1 MFPFAGTTE
10 VATLLGISAQRVRV
24 LLKENRIMGAYKIN
38 GKTWVIPLF
47 DGMPI
52 ISGKKRGPKPR
63 WHSRQHCGKKTVHV
77 NRNNL
82 RDNQTNG
89 NTKKKVA
96 SIKQGSKN
104 LATGH
109 EVEIHGPCRIVYRRE
124 KPHSC
129 GATVWIET
137 FAAVTVY
144 DFEGNVE
151 RVNSMWE
158 LYEDGIRKSDKQ
170 KVEELIRIA

>member
-1 MFPFAGTTE
+1 MFAGTTE
-10 VATLLGISAQRVRV
+10 AATLLGISTQRVRV
-24 LLKENRIMGAYKIN
+24 LLKEGRILGAYKIN
-38 GKTWVIPLF
+38 CKTWVMPLF

-52 ISGKKRGPKPR
+52 ISGKKHGPKPS
-63 WHSRQHCGKKTVHV
+63 WCSRQHCGKKTVHV

-82 RDNQTNG
+82 RDNHKNQK
-89 NTKKKVA
+89 TKKKVA
-96 SIKQGSKN
+96 SVKQGSKN

-109 EVEIHGPCRIVYRRE
+109 EIEIHGPCRIVYRPE

-137 FAAVTVY
+137 IAAVTVY
-144 DFEGNVE
+144 DFDGNVK

-158 LYEDGIRKSDKQ
+158 IFEDGTRKTDKQ
-170 KVEELIRIA
+170 KVEELIKVA